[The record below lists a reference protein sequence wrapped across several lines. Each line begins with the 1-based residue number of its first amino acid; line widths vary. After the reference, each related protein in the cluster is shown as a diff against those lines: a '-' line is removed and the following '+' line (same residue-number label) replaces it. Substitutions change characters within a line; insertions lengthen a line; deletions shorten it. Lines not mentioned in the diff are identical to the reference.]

1 MTRSTINNRRRSR
14 PTISSTKPPTF
25 ETSTIPSRR
34 KYSRPTVENRRRI
47 TSTTVKPT
55 KPAGYFFFF
64 LITFFFNLYKN
75 INSTAS
81 ATEATK
87 TTFPQFRRRYG
98 YTSTTRR
105 TTTDS
110 PADINYYDDKLL
122 SDSDQHLEPS
132 IQDNKFTN
140 TRFNQIGE
148 NLNDGVVEAITSISR
163 APLPILITST
173 AKYTNLNFH
182 NASLDNGFNGFKDT
196 GSKQI
201 TRKMDISTSKSYMQ
215 LTFTVP
221 SSLNFSAQLNFA
233 ERTATRKPQIFTTST
248 TTIAAP
254 LPARDFVHR
263 RRPQPFQRRQRLDF
277 DVEPTEPTQI
287 LTVNNKN
294 KPAFD
299 YDYYDD
305 EDLRVVGK
313 HNSKVKQKITYS
325 SIYAI

>member
-1 MTRSTINNRRRSR
+1 MCCVQVRENYRPSFRRPSLKYTKPPTTASTKIKETTETVTRSTINNRRRSR

-47 TSTTVKPT
+47 TSTTVKST
-55 KPAGYFFFF
+55 KLAGYFFF

-201 TRKMDISTSKSYMQ
+201 TRKMDISTSKSSMQ
-215 LTFTVP
+215 LLFYC
-221 SSLNFSAQLNFA
+221 SSFIKFVRPIKLRRKNCYKKAANFHHLNNNHRSTITGPRFRSQTS
-233 ERTATRKPQIFTTST
+233 TATLPK
-248 TTIAAP
+248 AA
-254 LPARDFVHR
+254 A
-263 RRPQPFQRRQRLDF
+263 
-277 DVEPTEPTQI
+277 
-287 LTVNNKN
+287 
-294 KPAFD
+294 A
-299 YDYYDD
+299 
-305 EDLRVVGK
+305 
-313 HNSKVKQKITYS
+313 
-325 SIYAI
+325 